1 MLLTNV
7 VTHTTS
13 GSVCGHNINNHATY
27 VVTTSG
33 LSPITRWLCGHIV
46 VHCGHNLRSPE
57 RLHYAPGAYD
67 AGTMASSLQNLPTY
81 DDVLAAAQRIEGV
94 AHHTPVLTSRALNER
109 FGMELY
115 FKAENLQRA
124 GAFKFRG
131 AYNSIYQLTPEE
143 RARGVVA
150 FSSGNHAQ
158 AVSLAGSLLGAP
170 VTIVMPEDAPVAKI
184 EATRGYGA
192 EVVLFDRFTQDREE
206 ITQEIVNRTNGTLL
220 PPFNQ
225 AGVIAGQG
233 TATLELLREV
243 PGIQA
248 LFVPLG
254 GGGLLAGASLV
265 AEAIAPNVQVY
276 GGEPKA
282 ADDGQ
287 QSFRTGSIVTIPS
300 PHTVADGAQALAVGE
315 IPFEVFKR
323 HITDIVTV
331 GEQELINMV
340 LLLLQ
345 RMKILVEP
353 TGVLGVAA
361 AVEMKEQLAGKKVGV
376 ILSGGNVDLTRIG
389 EWAHAR

>member
-1 MLLTNV
+1 M
-7 VTHTTS
+7 
-13 GSVCGHNINNHATY
+13 
-27 VVTTSG
+27 
-33 LSPITRWLCGHIV
+33 
-46 VHCGHNLRSPE
+46 
-57 RLHYAPGAYD
+57 APSMY
-67 AGTMASSLQNLPTY
+67 NLPTY
-81 DDVLAAAQRIEGV
+81 NDVLLAAERIEGV

-131 AYNSIYQLTPEE
+131 AYNSIRKLPEAT
-143 RARGVVA
+143 RAKGVVA

-170 VTIVMPEDAPVAKI
+170 VTIVMPEDAPRAKI
-184 EATRGYGA
+184 EATRGYGS

-206 ITQEIVNRTNGTLL
+206 ITQEIVDRTGGTLL
-220 PPFNQ
+220 PPFNHPD
-225 AGVIAGQG
+225 VIAGQG
-233 TATLELLREV
+233 TATLELLHAV
-243 PGIQA
+243 PDLDA

-265 AEAIAPNVQVY
+265 AEAIAPNVAVY

-287 QSFRTGSIVTIPS
+287 QSFRAGKIVTISS
-300 PHTVADGAQALAVGE
+300 PHTVADGAQALAVGQ
-315 IPFEVFKR
+315 IPFDVFKR

-340 LLLLQ
+340 LFILQ

-361 AVEMKEQLAGKKVGV
+361 AVEIKDQLAGKKVGI

-389 EWAHAR
+389 EWAHAV